1 MFGWMVLFGGACGFN
16 EKKSSIHVIYLQYK
30 PQMGSA
36 KLTNVIMV
44 M

>member
-1 MFGWMVLFGGACGFN
+1 MFGWMVLFGRACGFKQ
-16 EKKSSIHVIYLQYK
+16 EKSSSHVIYLQYR